1 MYFKYKIDL
10 GYKIFNIMP
19 KRKRDE
25 TKKTAV
31 EIAAH
36 LDFTKISDGKTFYK
50 EVCRY
55 FAESCG
61 KSRLRTQN
69 RDEDWWRNG
78 KNRVE
83 HPYNST
89 PAAKKVRSTERKWLR
104 LRNVQRGEDGRHT

>member
-69 RDEDWWRNG
+69 RDEDWWRNQR
-78 KNRVE
+78 KNRVLNTRTTQLLLPKE
-83 HPYNST
+83 GPKHR
-89 PAAKKVRSTERKWLR
+89 AEV
-104 LRNVQRGEDGRHT
+104 